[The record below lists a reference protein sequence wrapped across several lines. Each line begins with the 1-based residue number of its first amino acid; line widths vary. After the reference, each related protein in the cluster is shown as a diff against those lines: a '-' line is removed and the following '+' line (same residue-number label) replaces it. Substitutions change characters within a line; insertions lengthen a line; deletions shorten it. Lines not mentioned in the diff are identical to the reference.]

1 MTKLLDLGART
12 DYAVKALALLAQ
24 RGEGAI
30 VTVKEL
36 AEETG
41 ISQHF
46 LYNIF
51 DDLAKAGIV
60 RSFRGARRGSAL
72 CRSPEEISFYDIVA
86 AVEGLIEKPF
96 CLLDR
101 TRVCSA
107 ETPCAAHFF
116 WIGLRDYAEQ
126 SMRALTLAQIARKPP
141 FKKDGSGGSQ

>member
-1 MTKLLDLGART
+1 MTKLLDLGARSE
-12 DYAVKALALLAQ
+12 YAIAALVRLAQ

-30 VTVKEL
+30 VTVKGL

-41 ISQHF
+41 ISPHF

-60 RSFRGARRGSAL
+60 RSFRGAKRGFML
-72 CRSPEEISFYDIVA
+72 CRPPEEISFYDIVA
-86 AVEGLIEKPF
+86 AVEGMIEKPH

-101 TRVCSA
+101 NRVCSA
-107 ETPCAAHFF
+107 TDPCAAHFF

-126 SMRALTLAQIARKPP
+126 SMRELTLAQIARKTPLG
-141 FKKDGSGGSQ
+141 K

>member
-1 MTKLLDLGART
+1 MTKLLDLGARSE
-12 DYAVKALALLAQ
+12 YAIAALAHLAQ
-24 RGEGAI
+24 RGNGAI

-60 RSFRGARRGSAL
+60 RSFRGAKRGFML
-72 CRSPEEISFYDIVA
+72 TRPPEEISFYDIVA
-86 AVEGLIEKPF
+86 AVEGLIEKPH

-101 TRVCSA
+101 NRVCSA
-107 ETPCAAHFF
+107 TNPCAAHFF
-116 WIGLRDYAEQ
+116 WISLRDYAEQ
-126 SMRALTLAQIARKPP
+126 SMRELTLAQIAKKTP
-141 FKKDGSGGSQ
+141 FTK

>member
-1 MTKLLDLGART
+1 MTKLLDLGARSE
-12 DYAVKALALLAQ
+12 YAVAALAHLAQ

-51 DDLAKAGIV
+51 EDLVKAGIV
-60 RSFRGARRGSAL
+60 RSFRGARRGFTL
-72 CRSPEEISFYDIVA
+72 CRPPQEISFYDIVS
-86 AVEGLIEKPF
+86 AVEGLIEKPH

-101 TRVCSA
+101 KRACSA
-107 ETPCAAHFF
+107 ARPCAAHFF
-116 WIGLRDYAEQ
+116 WISLRDYAEQ
-126 SMRALTLAQIARKPP
+126 AMRELTLDQIARKTP
-141 FKKDGSGGSQ
+141 FK

>member
-1 MTKLLDLGART
+1 MTKLLDLGARSE
-12 DYAVKALALLAQ
+12 YAIAALARLAQ

-51 DDLAKAGIV
+51 DDLSRAGIV
-60 RSFRGARRGSAL
+60 RSFRGARRGFML
-72 CRSPEEISFYDIVA
+72 CRPAEEISFYDIVS
-86 AVEGLIEKPF
+86 AVEGLIEKPH
-96 CLLDR
+96 CMLDR
-101 TRVCSA
+101 NRVCSA
-107 ETPCAAHFF
+107 TQPCAAHFF

-126 SMRALTLAQIARKPP
+126 SMRELTLAQIARKTP
-141 FKKDGSGGSQ
+141 FK

>member
-1 MTKLLDLGART
+1 MTKLLDLGARSE
-12 DYAVKALALLAQ
+12 YAIAALVRLAQ

-60 RSFRGARRGSAL
+60 RSFRGAKRGFML
-72 CRSPEEISFYDIVA
+72 CRPPEEISFYDIVA
-86 AVEGLIEKPF
+86 AVEGMIEKPH

-101 TRVCSA
+101 NRVCSA
-107 ETPCAAHFF
+107 SDPCAAHFF

-126 SMRALTLAQIARKPP
+126 SMRELTLAQIAKKAP
-141 FKKDGSGGSQ
+141 FGK

>member
-1 MTKLLDLGART
+1 MTKLLDLGVRSE
-12 DYAVKALALLAQ
+12 YAIAALANLAQ
-24 RGEGAI
+24 RGNGAI

-51 DDLAKAGIV
+51 NDLAKAGIV
-60 RSFRGARRGSAL
+60 RSFRGAKRGFML
-72 CRSPEEISFYDIVA
+72 IRPPEEISFYDIVA
-86 AVEGLIEKPF
+86 AVEGLIEKPH

-101 TRVCSA
+101 NRVCSA
-107 ETPCAAHFF
+107 TNPCAAHFF

-126 SMRALTLAQIARKPP
+126 SMRELTLAQIAKKTP
-141 FKKDGSGGSQ
+141 FTK

>member
-12 DYAVKALALLAQ
+12 DYAVKALALLSQ

-30 VTVKEL
+30 VTVKEM

-60 RSFRGARRGSAL
+60 RSFRGVKRGFAL
-72 CRSPEEISFYDIVA
+72 CRPPEDITFYDIVS
-86 AVEGLIEKPF
+86 AVEGLIEKPH

-101 TRVCSA
+101 TRTCSA
-107 ETPCAAHFF
+107 INPCAAHFF
-116 WIGLRDYAEQ
+116 WVGLRDYAEQ
-126 SMRALTLAQIARKPP
+126 SMRELTLAQIARKMP
-141 FKKDGSGGSQ
+141 FK

>member
-1 MTKLLDLGART
+1 MTKLLDLGARSE
-12 DYAVKALALLAQ
+12 YAIAALARLAQ
-24 RGEGAI
+24 RGNGAI

-60 RSFRGARRGSAL
+60 RSFRGAKRGFML
-72 CRSPEEISFYDIVA
+72 TRPPEEISFYDIVA
-86 AVEGLIEKPF
+86 AVEGMIEKPH

-101 TRVCSA
+101 NRVCSA
-107 ETPCAAHFF
+107 AHPCAAHYF

-126 SMRALTLAQIARKPP
+126 SMRELTLAQIARKSP
-141 FKKDGSGGSQ
+141 FK